1 MTLLL
6 NKLNARFALQPQDMR
21 AYALIGIWLLVMIAL
36 PIAYWVGGESTIPT
50 MITLAAIAQAIA
62 VFYIVQTRWGV
73 ARTLRALLIVG
84 ALTWLAEAIGSKTG
98 LPFGEYS
105 YTDVLQPQILGVPAL
120 IPLAWFMLLPSAWAL
135 AQTIVG
141 MDGGLRARL
150 AIAAVSALA
159 LTAWDLFLDPQ
170 MVGWN
175 FWVWANTEGGY
186 FGIPFI
192 NYFGWLLVSFLVTLV
207 VNPAPLPLMPL
218 ALVYACVWA
227 LQSMGLA
234 FFWGQPAPAL
244 FGALGM
250 GGIMLWA
257 YLRHRQAN

>member
-84 ALTWLAEAIGSKTG
+84 ALTWL
-98 LPFGEYS
+98 
-105 YTDVLQPQILGVPAL
+105 
-120 IPLAWFMLLPSAWAL
+120 
-135 AQTIVG
+135 
-141 MDGGLRARL
+141 
-150 AIAAVSALA
+150 AVSALA